1 MQHMYQFLHFKFDTN
16 LHSIFQTE
24 KVEFEV
30 FTYNMSTP
38 YMANDEGSEVSSV
51 VVSYGKNLILICGA
65 QGGRPEPTFLWY
77 IENNQVIKC
86 K

>member
-1 MQHMYQFLHFKFDTN
+1 M
-16 LHSIFQTE
+16 FQTE
-24 KVEFEV
+24 KEEFEV

-38 YMANDEGSEVSSV
+38 YMANDEGSEVGSV

-77 IENNQVIKC
+77 IENNQVIQC

>member
-1 MQHMYQFLHFKFDTN
+1 MQPMYQFLLDSN

-24 KVEFEV
+24 KEEFEV
-30 FTYNMSTP
+30 FTYNRSSN
-38 YMANDEGSEVSSV
+38 YMANDEGNEVESV

-77 IENNQVIKC
+77 IENNQVIQC